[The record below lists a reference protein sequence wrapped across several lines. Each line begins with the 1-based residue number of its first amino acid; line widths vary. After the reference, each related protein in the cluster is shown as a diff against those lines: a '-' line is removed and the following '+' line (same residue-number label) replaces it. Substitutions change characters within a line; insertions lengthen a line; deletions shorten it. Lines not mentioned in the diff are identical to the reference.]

1 MKTTIILAT
10 GTTLLTLSA
19 CKNPADKTTDAKVDE
34 AATVASSEGGES
46 YLFTDQSTIG
56 FVGSKVTGSHEG
68 GFKEFDG
75 HFVLKDGVPAAGEFV
90 IDMASTWSDDEK
102 LTGHL
107 KSEDFF
113 NVEKFPET
121 TFLVSSFT
129 KKSEGQY
136 NVSGNL
142 TLHGVTK
149 NITFPA
155 TVAQGEETI
164 KVTSE
169 FDINRHDFGIEY
181 AGKPDDLI
189 RKEVVIKFS
198 LEAKSKAMFDK
209 R

>member
-1 MKTTIILAT
+1 MKKTIILVSGA
-10 GTTLLTLSA
+10 TLLALTS
-19 CKNPADKTTDAKVDE
+19 CKNPADATTDAKVED
-34 AATVASSEGGES
+34 AATVATVEGGKR

-68 GFKEFDG
+68 GFKDFDG
-75 HFVLKDGVPAAGEFV
+75 HFILKDGEPVAGEFV
-90 IDMASTWSDDEK
+90 IDMASTWSDDDK

-107 KSEDFF
+107 TSEDFF
-113 NVEKFPET
+113 NIEEFPET
-121 TFLVSSFT
+121 TFLVSSFA
-129 KKSEGQY
+129 KQGDGSY

-142 TLHGVTK
+142 TLRGVTK

-155 TVAQGEETI
+155 SVEQGAETV

-198 LEAKSKAMFDK
+198 LEAQSEDVADTM
-209 R
+209 